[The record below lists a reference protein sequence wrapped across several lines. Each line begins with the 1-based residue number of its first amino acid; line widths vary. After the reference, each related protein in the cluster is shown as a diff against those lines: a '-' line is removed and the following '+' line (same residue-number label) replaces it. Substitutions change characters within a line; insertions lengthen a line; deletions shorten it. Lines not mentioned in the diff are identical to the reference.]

1 MAKTFH
7 LDIIASDKYFFSGEC
22 ERLIFPGI
30 DGSYGVLAGHE
41 PMISCLSSGELRYMC
56 DGEWHSAAVSDG
68 FLEIMPDFVK
78 ILADTVERPEDI
90 DRKRA
95 EAAKERAEERLRQ
108 KLSIKQYYHTQAAL
122 NRAMARLKLSDK
134 NSSIMFKR

>member
-22 ERLIFPGI
+22 EELVFPGI
-30 DGSYGVLAGHE
+30 DGLYGILPGHE
-41 PMISCLSSGELRYMC
+41 PMISCLSSGELRFKI
-56 DGEWHSAAVSDG
+56 DGEWQNAAVSDG
-68 FLEIMPDFVK
+68 FLEIMPTFVK
-78 ILADTVERPEDI
+78 ILADAVERPEDI

-95 EAAKERAEERLRQ
+95 EAAKERAEEQFRQ

-122 NRAMARLKLSDK
+122 NRAMNRLRITSKSAK
-134 NSSIMFKR
+134 